1 MINPASHS
9 LEIMELGFE
18 PLSDSKAPILKPVS
32 LTAVLLIILIFTFYA
47 SLNVL
52 VSCSTLQRQGCFATM
67 IKHIVHVI
75 GIHCAVLVMF
85 KPDLQEGKG
94 HDLWHF
100 LMTNAVNTPTMADFK
115 LPT

>member
-1 MINPASHS
+1 
-9 LEIMELGFE
+9 MELGFE

-75 GIHCAVLVMF
+75 GMVMF